1 MELNFKAYTRFYLI
15 LLGVL
20 ALGALYTTHLFSFL
34 LFHTISEMISIGI
47 AWGLFML
54 AWNLRDLSEDR
65 AFIFIGIAFLFTG
78 AIDLLH
84 TLSYKGM
91 NVFPESGGA
100 NPATQL
106 WIAGRYFQSI
116 SLLIVPFLIKR
127 RINYSLIFFVLFC
140 VTILLLA
147 SIFYWK
153 VFPVCYIEGQGL
165 TRFKIVSEYIIS
177 LILVLSVF
185 SLLRKRDFFDAEML
199 RLLLLS
205 IGLLIIS
212 ELAFT
217 FYIKVYDLSNATGHL
232 VRIVSYFL
240 LYKAIIETGLKKP
253 FNLMFR
259 SLKQSEIELLKINE
273 RLHTELES
281 KEKAEIGLKHAV
293 EELERSNKE
302 LEQFAYIASHDLQE
316 PVRMVGNFT
325 QLLERRYKDKLDNK
339 ALEYIS
345 FAVDGAQRMQLL
357 ITGLL
362 KYSRITTHAR
372 DYSAVDCNMVLG
384 SVLKNLEL
392 SIRESSASI
401 TSGVLPTIMADEV
414 QLTQLFQNLI
424 SNAIKFRRGSEV
436 PEIHISSVQKNEN
449 WLFSVRDNGIGIDPQ
464 YGERIF
470 QIFQRLHTRSEYPG
484 TGIGLAVCKRIVERH
499 GGKIWIESELDKGTT
514 FYFTFS
520 MN

>member
-15 LLGVL
+15 LLGIL
-20 ALGALYTTHLFSFL
+20 ALGMLYTTHLFSFL

-65 AFIFIGIAFLFTG
+65 SFIFIGIAFLFTG
-78 AIDLLH
+78 VIDLLH
-84 TLSYKGM
+84 TLAYKGM
-91 NVFPESGGA
+91 NIFPESGGA
-100 NPATQL
+100 NLATQL
-106 WIAGRYFQSI
+106 WIAGRYFQST
-116 SLLIVPFLIKR
+116 SLLIVPFIIKR
-127 RINYSLIFFVLFC
+127 RINYKLVFSLFFLSAL
-140 VTILLLA
+140 LLLA
-147 SIFYWK
+147 TIFYWK
-153 VFPVCYIEGQGL
+153 VFPDCYIEGLGL
-165 TRFKIVSEYIIS
+165 TRFKVLSEFIIS
-177 LILVLSVF
+177 LIFMLSAF
-185 SLLRKRDFFDAEML
+185 SLLRKRNFFDAEML
-199 RLLLLS
+199 CLLLLS
-205 IGLLIIS
+205 TGLLVLS

-217 FYIKVYDLSNATGHL
+217 FYIEVYGFSNAIGHL
-232 VRIVSYFL
+232 VRIISYFL

-253 FNLMFR
+253 FDLMFR
-259 SLKQSEIELLKINE
+259 SLKQSELELLKINE
-273 RLHTELES
+273 RLHKELES

-316 PVRMVGNFT
+316 PVRMVGNYT
-325 QLLERRYKDKLDNK
+325 QLLERRYKDKLDHK
-339 ALEYIS
+339 ALEYID

-362 KYSRITTHAR
+362 KYSRITTHAKE
-372 DYSAVDCNMVLG
+372 YSPVDCNKVLG
-384 SVLKNLEL
+384 SVIKNLEI
-392 SIRESSASI
+392 SIRESGARI
-401 TSGVLPTIMADEV
+401 TFGVLPVIMADEV

-424 SNAIKFRRGSEV
+424 SNAIKFRRNTEI
-436 PEIHISSVQKNEN
+436 PEIQISSVQKNEN
-449 WLFSVRDNGIGIDPQ
+449 WLFAVRDNGIGIDPQ
-464 YGERIF
+464 YSERIF

-499 GGKIWIESELDKGTT
+499 GGKIWIESELEKGTT